1 MQLGCTP
8 KLQEFLKKDILLADQ
23 SMDPFYT

>member
-1 MQLGCTP
+1 MQLGCTQ